1 MKTTEELAKKQRE
14 GFQKK
19 ENLGRKRRTKVVAT
33 GGEETVCVVRQAGE
47 GQPGGEANEIPG
59 ERSLKEE
66 PGGQREDGGKITGR
80 VTQG

>member
-1 MKTTEELAKKQRE
+1 M
-14 GFQKK
+14 
-19 ENLGRKRRTKVVAT
+19 VAT
-33 GGEETVCVVRQAGE
+33 GGEEMVCVVRRAGE

>member
-1 MKTTEELAKKQRE
+1 MRYQ
-14 GFQKK
+14 
-19 ENLGRKRRTKVVAT
+19 
-33 GGEETVCVVRQAGE
+33 
-47 GQPGGEANEIPG
+47 G